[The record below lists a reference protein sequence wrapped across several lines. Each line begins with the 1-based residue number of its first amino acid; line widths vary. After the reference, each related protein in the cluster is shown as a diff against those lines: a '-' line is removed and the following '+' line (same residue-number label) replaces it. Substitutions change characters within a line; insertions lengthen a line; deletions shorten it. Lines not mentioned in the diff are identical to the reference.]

1 MRRTRNLLLTSMF
14 AVIVFWMGITM
25 GEAQCKKNIIA
36 ALKSNDTK
44 AAAFLWHELQK
55 AGVKVERQPLYLLSI
70 MKSLLNRRDIEG
82 AEYFLDKIIA
92 LMGD

>member
-44 AAAFLWHELQK
+44 TANFLWYELQK
-55 AGVKVERQPLYLLSI
+55 AGVEVMKQPLFFLSVA
-70 MKSLLNRRDIEG
+70 KSHLKRGDLEAVQYNLDRIIE
-82 AEYFLDKIIA
+82 
-92 LMGD
+92 LMGK